1 MTLDHA
7 GRFIVGNTT
16 AFSSSSFCVDQ
27 SGLGQFRRDG
37 TPLIVR
43 RDGSFGD
50 LISFEDDGASVGGIR
65 TGTGTLDIN
74 TASSTSF
81 TVLQNGAAKME
92 IAGVNGSLYLYAQA
106 TGAGNADIRY
116 STSDGKVTYD
126 TSSRLVKD
134 EIEEIPYGLN
144 TVMALSPKRYIRTDS
159 DNKLEVGFIADEVV
173 EVVPELVGMME
184 KRFLTMNQED
194 TEMVAG
200 SVEYNKMTAV
210 LVKAIQ
216 EQQATIEALTARI
229 AALES

>member
-1 MTLDHA
+1 MTLDSS
-7 GRFIVGNTT
+7 GNLLVGTT
-16 AFSSSSFCVDQ
+16 AANGKKMV
-27 SGLGQFRRDG
+27 
-37 TPLIVR
+37 
-43 RDGSFGD
+43 
-50 LISFEDDGASVGGIR
+50 ISE
-65 TGTGTLDIN
+65 
-74 TASSTSF
+74 
-81 TVLQNGAAKME
+81 GAAEGIEFHPAISTNVNSILHYNRSTATYCTNDQYAAQYRWYIQGFSKME
-92 IAGVNGSLYLYAQA
+92 IGGNGSLYLYAQA
-106 TGAGNADIRY
+106 TGAGNADLRY